1 MMRLTDDCMRRV
13 AEMGR
18 TVITGATVF
27 DGTGSEPRRVDVL
40 VDGARIAEVGPDV
53 AALDATR
60 VDAAGLALSPGFI
73 DMHSHSDFTLP
84 AYSDA
89 INSLSQ
95 GVTTEVVGNCGS
107 SPAPLAPPGSA
118 ERNAWMSS
126 RAVGKNL
133 NWEWNTFDEY
143 LDAFGTPSVNVAP
156 LVGHGAVRSAVFGVE
171 DRAPSPTELDTMCG
185 LVEAALDAGAW
196 GMSTGLVYPP
206 GRFAEPDEIRRLAA
220 VVAARGGLYSTHMRD
235 EGARLD
241 ASVAEALDIGR
252 QTGVRVEIS
261 HLKSAGPANHG
272 KVSSA
277 LTAIEAVRAEGLHV
291 GCDAYPY
298 AASSTAMT
306 QLLPPWTMVG
316 GAAGAIERLTSAEV
330 RERIRREVAADPTAY
345 LNHSGG
351 WGNVMVAAVGDDR
364 FRHFEGRMLPELAT
378 AEGKDEFDFLFDLMV
393 EDRARM
399 TMILFVMDERDVD
412 LVLDHEATVIGSDLL
427 GVVNRDARV
436 HPRAYGTF
444 ARVLRRAADRGDRA
458 LADIVS
464 RSSGRTAHRLGMTD
478 RGFVR
483 PGQIADLVLFDPAAV
498 RDRATFEQPTELA
511 AGISKV
517 FVGGELAF
525 ADGAPVDTTLG
536 RVLRRPAVR

>member
-1 MMRLTDDCMRRV
+1 MS
-13 AEMGR
+13 R
-18 TVITGATVF
+18 TLISGATVF
-27 DGTGSEPRRVDVL
+27 DGAGSEPRQADVL
-40 VDGARIAEVGPDV
+40 VDGGYVAEVG
-53 AALDATR
+53 AAIAAHDATR
-60 VDAAGLALSPGFI
+60 IDATGLALCPGFI

-89 INSLSQ
+89 VNSLSQ

-118 ERNAWMSS
+118 ERNAWTSS
-126 RAVGKNL
+126 RAVGKHL
-133 NWEWNTFDEY
+133 TWDWTTFGEY
-143 LDAFGTPSVNVAP
+143 LDAFGTPPVNVAP

-171 DRAPSPTELDTMCG
+171 DRAPTAPELDAMCG

-206 GRFAEPDEIRRLAA
+206 GRFAEPAEIRRLAD

-235 EGARLD
+235 EGARLE
-241 ASVAEALDIGR
+241 ASVAEALDVGR

-277 LTAIEAVRAEGLHV
+277 LAAIEEARATGLRV

-298 AASSTAMT
+298 IASSTAMT

-316 GAAGAIERLTSAEV
+316 GAAAAIERLTSAEI

-364 FRHFEGRMLPELAT
+364 FRHYEGRMLPEVA
-378 AEGKDEFDFLFDLMV
+378 ASEGKDEFEFLFDLMV

-399 TMILFVMDERDVD
+399 TMILFVMDQRDVD
-412 LVLDHEATVIGSDLL
+412 QVLDHDATVIGSDLL
-427 GVVNRDARV
+427 GVVSREARV

-444 ARVLRRAADRGDRA
+444 ARVLRRAADRGDSA
-458 LADIVS
+458 LADLVS
-464 RSSGRTAHRLGMTD
+464 RATGRTARRLGMSD
-478 RGFVR
+478 RGFIR
-483 PGQIADLVLFDPAAV
+483 PGQVADLVIFDPATV
-498 RDRATFEQPTELA
+498 QDNATFALPTQLA
-511 AGISKV
+511 AGVSKV
-517 FVGGELAF
+517 FVSGELAF
-525 ADGAPVDTTLG
+525 ADGAAVDTSLG
-536 RVLRRPAVR
+536 RVLRRTAARHPGSV